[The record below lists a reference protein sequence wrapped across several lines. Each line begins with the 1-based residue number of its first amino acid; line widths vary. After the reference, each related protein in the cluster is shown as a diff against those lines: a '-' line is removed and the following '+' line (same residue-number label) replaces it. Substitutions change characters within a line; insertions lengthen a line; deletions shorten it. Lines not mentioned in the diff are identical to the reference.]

1 VALPGFR
8 EFVSP
13 VLRHLARHTVP
24 VAIADVYDGVADT
37 LEIAAGD
44 REVRLTSGGN
54 SYESRVRWAFGWLNR
69 AGLGHSPLPGQWEL
83 TSEGR
88 ELAATHEVLSDA
100 LFDKYDE
107 KANPRSSAQNKNAGV
122 RRFPAKNEGRKAYR
136 LPPQPFARG
145 GQSLVYEATRKADGK
160 VFVMKRAIRDWGGTR
175 MRREIEVQT
184 ALKHQHIMPII
195 DWDQTDYLWFVMP
208 KGIRSM
214 HVVSRPL
221 DTKLILSIL
230 ESITDALR
238 FAHDAGH
245 PHRDLKPENIIEL
258 AYGPDGPRRWVLA
271 DWGLTRRPLGETT
284 SRRTRSGHL
293 LGTEGFAPPEAY
305 RDAHRVGPAG
315 DIYSL
320 GQVIAWAIGV
330 EPIPNVSPVV
340 SAPWTEVVA
349 RMTRQELGERP
360 QTIADLQALLSS
372 ISPPGTGSPA

>member
-1 VALPGFR
+1 
-8 EFVSP
+8 
-13 VLRHLARHTVP
+13 
-24 VAIADVYDGVADT
+24 
-37 LEIAAGD
+37 
-44 REVRLTSGGN
+44 
-54 SYESRVRWAFGWLNR
+54 
-69 AGLGHSPLPGQWEL
+69 
-83 TSEGR
+83 
-88 ELAATHEVLSDA
+88 
-100 LFDKYDE
+100 
-107 KANPRSSAQNKNAGV
+107 
-122 RRFPAKNEGRKAYR
+122 
-136 LPPQPFARG
+136 
-145 GQSLVYEATRKADGK
+145 VYEATRKADGK

-214 HVVSRPL
+214 HMVSRPL
-221 DTKLILSIL
+221 DINCILSIL
-230 ESITDALR
+230 ESVTDALR
-238 FAHDAGH
+238 IAHDAGH

-258 AYGPDGPRRWVLA
+258 PEGPDGPRRWVLA

-320 GQVIAWAIGV
+320 GQVIAWATGV

-340 SAPWTEVVA
+340 SAPWTDVVT
-349 RMTRQELGERP
+349 RMTRQEPGERP
-360 QTIADLQALLSS
+360 QTIAEVQALLTS
-372 ISPPGTGSPA
+372 IAPTSTGSPT